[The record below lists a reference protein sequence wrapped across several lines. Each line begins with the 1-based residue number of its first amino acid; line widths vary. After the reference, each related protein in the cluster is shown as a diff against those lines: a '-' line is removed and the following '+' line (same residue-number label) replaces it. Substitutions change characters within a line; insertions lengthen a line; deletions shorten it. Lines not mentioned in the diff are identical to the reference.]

1 MKRWL
6 PWLGLVISLLCAAY
20 FVRAVSQY
28 WQSLTN
34 IYWGPK
40 AILGMIVALGLY
52 ALTYAFVTRSWQLE
66 LRAVG
71 HFKAYAELARIILTS
86 QFGKYLPGN
95 VGHHVGRVV
104 LAKRAGLPSDAIVA
118 SLLLDTLL
126 VLLAGAICSLP
137 TLPLLLSVL
146 NQHDISAGRTLIAAT
161 SATAVA
167 TVALLA
173 IPALRGKLIALW
185 RYGASL
191 QPAAHVRLFFEA
203 WLGQFT
209 CFVLGASALYLL
221 CNVISDAPPASVI
234 QFWPQVVGVYATAW
248 LLGFLM
254 PGAPAGLGV
263 RELVLLL
270 GLSPLIGEQQ
280 ATTAAAMLRLVTT
293 VADGLVFTVAVCTG
307 NSRAHGQ
314 GLT

>member
-6 PWLGLVISLLCAAY
+6 PWIGLAVSVLCAAY
-20 FVRAVSQY
+20 FARAVAQH
-28 WQSLTN
+28 WQSLAD

-40 AILGMIVALGLY
+40 ALVGMLVALVLY
-52 ALTYAFVTRSWQLE
+52 ALTYAFVSRSWQLE
-66 LRAVG
+66 LQAVG
-71 HFKAYAELARIILTS
+71 HSRPYAELARIILIS

-104 LAKRAGLPSDAIVA
+104 LAKRAGIPADAIFG

-137 TLPLLLSVL
+137 TLPLLLRVL
-146 NQHDISAGRTLIAAT
+146 DDHDISATRTIAIAAT
-161 SATAVA
+161 ATIFA

-173 IPALRGKLIALW
+173 IPALRWKLAVVW
-185 RYGASL
+185 RYGAGIKPISH
-191 QPAAHVRLFFEA
+191 ARLFFEA
-203 WLGQFT
+203 GLGQGA
-209 CFVLGASALYLL
+209 CFLLGASALYLL
-221 CNVISDAPPASVI
+221 CNAISDVPLASMVDS
-234 QFWPQVVGVYATAW
+234 WPQVVGIYASAW
-248 LLGFLM
+248 LLGFVM

-280 ATTAAAMLRLVTT
+280 ATTAAALLRLVTT
-293 VADGLVFTVAVCTG
+293 AGDGLVFMAALRIG
-307 NSRAHGQ
+307 NSKVDEQ
-314 GLT
+314 GLR